1 MVVVCP
7 YCRTKVET
15 GPGALWVRC
24 SACKERI
31 DLSSLGTTP
40 GVPAFPAE
48 QGLEGSSVG
57 GYKLEKLIGIGGM
70 GVVYRASRED
80 GRPVAVKILAYG
92 DGGNE
97 SITRRF
103 ERETRILASLDHPG
117 IVRLIDSGSD
127 EGLMYIVMEYVPL
140 SLAEKL
146 KGGPVPVAEIR
157 RIFVEVADALAHAHD
172 RGVVH
177 RDLKPTNI
185 LLAPEGAMIT
195 DFGIAH
201 IEYERDVTSLTR
213 TSAVLGTFNYMS
225 PEQRMGEKDID
236 RRADVYAMGV
246 LLYELI
252 TGKVPIGR
260 FPPASSVGRE
270 VPRKIDAVIGKALS
284 QDRAGRHDSVRAL
297 KEDFLGALASGDGKT
312 RFATWVLVLV
322 LLALGAAAV
331 IQVVSTNQPGSS
343 PQAPPAPDAAAAAVP
358 DAGGAAE
365 AVADVPADVAAAEAD
380 AEEESGPAIEGIQP
394 KSIFKSKKVKPK
406 PKSKPKVSPKSLLP
420 VDGEG

>member
-92 DGGNE
+92 DSGNE
-97 SITRRF
+97 SIVRRF

-146 KGGPVPVAEIR
+146 KGGPLPLAEIR
-157 RIFVEVADALAHAHD
+157 RIFVEVADALAHAHG
-172 RGVVH
+172 RGIVH

-201 IEYERDVTSLTR
+201 LEYERDVTSLTR

-236 RRADVYAMGV
+236 RRADIYAMGV

-260 FPPASSVGRE
+260 FPPASSVRKE
-270 VPRKIDAVIGKALS
+270 IPRKVDAVIGKALS
-284 QDRAGRHDSVRAL
+284 QDRAGRHDDVRAL
-297 KEDFLGALASGDGKT
+297 RDDFLGALASGAGKT
-312 RFATWVLVLV
+312 GVAVWVLVFL
-322 LLALGAAAV
+322 LLALGAVAV
-331 IQVVSTNQPGSS
+331 VQIVSTNKPGSS

-358 DAGGAAE
+358 DAALAA
-365 AVADVPADVAAAEAD
+365 DAAAEPQVE
-380 AEEESGPAIEGIQP
+380 AEEETGTAVEEILSLP
-394 KSIFKSKKVKPK
+394 KAKSKKVKPL
-406 PKSKPKVSPKSLLP
+406 PKSKPKTGPKSLLP
-420 VDGEG
+420 VDKET